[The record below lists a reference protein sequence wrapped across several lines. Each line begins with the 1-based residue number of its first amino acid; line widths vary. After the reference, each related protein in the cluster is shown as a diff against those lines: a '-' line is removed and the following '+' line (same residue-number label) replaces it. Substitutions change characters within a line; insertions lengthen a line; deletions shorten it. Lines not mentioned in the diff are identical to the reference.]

1 MRKALLF
8 ISTFVAAAALAQAPA
23 PAVKYPRVSQKSVL
37 MQSIGTTDMTITYS
51 RPGVKGRK
59 IWGALVPY
67 GAVWR
72 TGANEAT
79 TIQFSDDVTING
91 QKLPAGTYSL
101 HSIPGEKEWTLIFNS
116 VSNQWGSYSYD
127 ATKDTLRVKATPA
140 TASFTEWMNFEVP
153 MLSTDQ
159 ATVVLRWEN
168 VAVPFTVNSGT
179 TQKVL
184 AAAGAAVANAKADD
198 FRTAYAA
205 ANFAFDNG
213 MLTEASQWT
222 DASLKAGESMGNLW
236 LKARILAKQGKK
248 ADAIVTGEKA
258 LAKKTDKDN
267 ADFAAEI
274 RKTIDEWKK

>member
-8 ISTFVAAAALAQAPA
+8 ISVFVAVAALAQTPA

-79 TIQFSDDVTING
+79 TIQFSDDVSING
-91 QKLPAGTYSL
+91 QKLAAGTYSL
-101 HSIPGEKEWTLIFNS
+101 HSIPGDKEWTLIFNS
-116 VSNQWGSYSYD
+116 VANQWGSYSYD
-127 ATKDTLRVKATPA
+127 ATKDTLRVKATPTA
-140 TASFTEWMNFEVP
+140 ASFTEWMSFDVP

-159 ATVVLRWEN
+159 ATVALRWEN
-168 VAVPFTVNSGT
+168 VAVPFTVNSNT

-184 AAAGAAVANAKADD
+184 AAAGAAVAGAKPDD
-198 FRTAYAA
+198 WRTAYGA

-213 MLTEASQWT
+213 MLTEATQWS